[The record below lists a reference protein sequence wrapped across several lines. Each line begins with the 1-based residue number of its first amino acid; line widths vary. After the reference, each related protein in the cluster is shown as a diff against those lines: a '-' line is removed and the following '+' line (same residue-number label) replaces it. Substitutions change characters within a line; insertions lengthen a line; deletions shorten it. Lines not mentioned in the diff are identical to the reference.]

1 MEKLEFPGVP
11 GERVN
16 MKKIKMQT
24 KIIQSGCV
32 VEETYEI
39 DNSVSEKV
47 YAEKLISNFNATLRP
62 NESPRELLDV
72 VVIEENGESRKE
84 HLWEKQNLVTIHR
97 AGQMYDTYKCTC
109 CGITAKRY
117 GVSQIVRD
125 KRYSAE
131 KYKYCK

>member
-1 MEKLEFPGVP
+1 
-11 GERVN
+11 

-24 KIIQSGCV
+24 KIIESGCF

-39 DNSVSEKV
+39 DNSVSEKA
-47 YAEKLISNFNATLRP
+47 YAEKLISNFNSTLRP

-84 HLWEKQNLVTIHR
+84 HSWEKQNLVTIKR
-97 AGQMYDTYKCTC
+97 AGRLYDTYKCTC

-117 GVSQIVRD
+117 GVGPIVHD
-125 KRYSAE
+125 NKYSAK